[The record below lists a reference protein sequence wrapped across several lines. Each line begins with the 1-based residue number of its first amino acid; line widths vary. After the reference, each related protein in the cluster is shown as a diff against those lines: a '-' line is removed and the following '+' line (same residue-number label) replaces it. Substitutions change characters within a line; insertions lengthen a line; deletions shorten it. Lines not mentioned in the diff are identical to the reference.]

1 VEPAPPGSN
10 ATSPPPLLRAVGL
23 SKAYAAPAL
32 VDASLD
38 LRAGEVHALIG
49 ENGAGKSTL
58 ARIVAGLTRPDA
70 GRLWLSG
77 EAYSPAGKAE
87 AAARGVAIVL
97 QELHLVETL
106 TAAEQVL
113 IAALPRRFGFVDRRV
128 LRARALA
135 LFARVGLE
143 TLDPERKVASL
154 GVGQRQML
162 ALAAAL
168 ARPCRVLVLDE
179 PTAALSEH
187 EAERLFAEMARL
199 KAEGASILYVSHR
212 LEEVRRL
219 ADRITVLRD
228 GRAVASLVRG
238 EATVEELV
246 ALMAGHETRSVAAR
260 PESASRREGAP
271 VLRVRGLRR
280 GPALR
285 DVGFDLWAG
294 EILGLAGLVGSGRT
308 ETLRALCG
316 ADAAEGGELE
326 LRGSRR
332 QRPFG
337 SPREALVEGL
347 ALVTEDRKEQGL
359 LLPLAIR
366 ANLTLNRLSA
376 HARSGFLSTASE
388 KNAAEWLRA
397 RLGIKAA
404 SVEQATAQLSGGNQQ
419 KVVLGRALHRGF
431 EILACDE
438 PTRGVDVAAR
448 AEIHELLREE
458 ARAGKAVLM
467 VSSEIDELITL
478 CDRIVVLSA
487 GRVSETFERA
497 AFSRDAILRAALR
510 GYPPRA
516 GAA

>member
-1 VEPAPPGSN
+1 
-10 ATSPPPLLRAVGL
+10 LLRAVGL
-23 SKAYAAPAL
+23 GKSYAAPAL

-38 LRAGEVHALIG
+38 LRGGEVHALVG

-58 ARIVAGLTRPDA
+58 ARIVAGLTRPDR

-77 EAYSPAGKAE
+77 EAYAPAGKAE

-97 QELHLVETL
+97 QELHLVPTL
-106 TAAEQVL
+106 SAAEQVL
-113 IAALPRRFGFVDRRV
+113 FAALPRRFGFVDRRA
-128 LRARALA
+128 LRARALG

-143 TLDPERKVASL
+143 QLDPDRKVESL
-154 GVGQRQML
+154 GVGQQQML

-187 EAERLFAEMARL
+187 EAERLFDEMARL
-199 KAEGASILYVSHR
+199 RAEGASILYVSHR

-228 GRAVASLVRG
+228 GRVVASLARG
-238 EATVEELV
+238 ETTVEELV
-246 ALMAGHETRSVAAR
+246 TLMAGRETRSAAAPAEPR
-260 PESASRREGAP
+260 RREGAP

-280 GPALR
+280 RPALR
-285 DVGFDLWAG
+285 EVGFDLRAG

-332 QRPFG
+332 RLFG
-337 SPREALVEGL
+337 SPREALHEGL
-347 ALVTEDRKEQGL
+347 ALVTEDRKQQGL

-376 HARSGFLSTASE
+376 HARSGFLRVESE
-388 KNAAEWLRA
+388 RTAAESLRA
-397 RLGIKAA
+397 RLGIKAS
-404 SVEQATAQLSGGNQQ
+404 SVEQPVAQLSGGNQQ

-448 AEIHELLREE
+448 AEIHGLLREA

-467 VSSEIDELITL
+467 VSSEIDELVAL

-487 GRVSETFERA
+487 GRVSGTFERA

-510 GYPPRA
+510 GYAGA